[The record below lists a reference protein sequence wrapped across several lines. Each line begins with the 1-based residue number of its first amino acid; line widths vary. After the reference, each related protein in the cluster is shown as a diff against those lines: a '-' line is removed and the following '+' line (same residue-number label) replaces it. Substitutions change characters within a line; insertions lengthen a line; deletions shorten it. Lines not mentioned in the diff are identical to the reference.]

1 MNIFLSFDH
10 PLQKGVKK
18 KMPYITNVFARQVL
32 DSRGFPTIEV
42 EVYCESGAKGRA
54 IVPSGASTGIY
65 EAHELRDEVKDCY
78 LGKSVFKAVNHVND
92 CIQDELLGCDVTNQR
107 YIDDLL
113 IQLDGTKNK
122 SKLGAN
128 AILGVSLAV
137 AACGANYYDMSLY
150 QYIGGCNAHVLPIPM
165 MNIINGGAHADNPL
179 DFQEFMI
186 VPVGAHSMKQA
197 VEMGSTTFHHLKK
210 ILKQKGLNTSVGDEG
225 GFAPMLEDN
234 DTALQ
239 CILEAIQAAGYQP
252 HEDICIALDVAAS
265 EFYHDG
271 LYHMQNKEYTSQELI
286 TYYENLCDRYP
297 IISIEDGLDQDD
309 TDGWQALTKHLSHI
323 MLVGDDL
330 FVTNKDRLQMG
341 IDENIANAI
350 LIKVNQI
357 GTLTETLDA
366 IELAKRHQYK
376 IVVSHRSGETE
387 DTFIADLAVATNAG
401 YIKTGSLS
409 RSERIAKYNQLL
421 RIEEELIP
429 EQCYGIEKSKSTFHK

>member
-1 MNIFLSFDH
+1 
-10 PLQKGVKK
+10 
-18 KMPYITNVFARQVL
+18 MPYITNIFARQVL

-42 EVYCESGAKGRA
+42 EVHCESGAMGKA

-65 EAHELRDEVKDCY
+65 EAHELRDGNEECF

-92 CIQDELLGCDVTNQR
+92 TIQDRLLGFDVTKQR
-107 YIDDLL
+107 LIDQEL
-113 IQLDGTKNK
+113 IELDGTPNK
-122 SKLGAN
+122 SRLGAN
-128 AILGVSLAV
+128 AILGVSLACAV
-137 AACGANYYDMSLY
+137 CASEYYDIPLY
-150 QYIGGCNAHVLPIPM
+150 QYIGGCNAHILPIPM

-197 VEMGSTTFHHLKK
+197 LEMGATVFHHLKS
-210 ILKQKGLNTSVGDEG
+210 ILKKKGLNTSVGDEG

-239 CILEAIQAAGYQP
+239 AIIEAIEKAGYKP
-252 HEDICIALDVAAS
+252 KDDICIALDVAAS
-265 EFYHDG
+265 EFYKDG
-271 LYHMQNKEYTSQELI
+271 IYHMQGKDYTSSELI
-286 TYYENLCDRYP
+286 TYYQNLCHHYP

-309 TDGWQALTKHLSHI
+309 CDGWKVLTKDLSSI

-330 FVTNKDRLQMG
+330 FVTNKDRLKMG
-341 IDENIANAI
+341 IQENVANAI

-366 IELAKRHQYK
+366 IELAKRNQYK
-376 IVVSHRSGETE
+376 IIVSHRSGETE

-401 YIKTGSLS
+401 FIKTGSLS
-409 RSERIAKYNQLL
+409 RSERIAKYNQLI
-421 RIEEELIP
+421 RIEEEIIP
-429 EQCYGIEKSKSTFHK
+429 VQAYGND

>member
-1 MNIFLSFDH
+1 
-10 PLQKGVKK
+10 
-18 KMPYITNVFARQVL
+18 MPYITNMFARQVL

-42 EVYCESGAKGRA
+42 EVYTESGAKGKA

-65 EAHELRDEVKDCY
+65 EVHELRDEQKDCY

-92 CIQDELLGCDVTNQR
+92 LIQDHLLGYDVTNQR
-107 YIDDLL
+107 LIDEEL
-113 IQLDGTKNK
+113 IKLDGTQNK

-128 AILGVSLAV
+128 AILGVSLAC
-137 AACGANYYDMSLY
+137 ATCASNYYDMPLY

-186 VPVGAHSMKQA
+186 VPVGAHSIQQA
-197 VEMGSTTFHHLKK
+197 IEMGSTVFHHLKK
-210 ILKQKGLNTSVGDEG
+210 ILKNKGLNTSVGDEG

-234 DTALQ
+234 DEALKL
-239 CILEAIQAAGYQP
+239 IVEAIQNAGYKAKD
-252 HEDICIALDVAAS
+252 DICIALDVAAS

-271 LYHMQNKEYTSQELI
+271 FYHMQGKNYTSSELV
-286 TYYENLCDRYP
+286 TYYQNLCSHYP

-309 TDGWQALTKHLSHI
+309 QEGWMALTKHLSSI

-330 FVTNKDRLQMG
+330 FVTNKQRLQMG

-366 IELAKRHQYK
+366 IELAKQHQYK
-376 IVVSHRSGETE
+376 VIVSHRSGETE

-401 YIKTGSLS
+401 YIKTGSMS

-429 EQCYGIEKSKSTFHK
+429 TQCYGNQ

>member
-1 MNIFLSFDH
+1 
-10 PLQKGVKK
+10 
-18 KMPYITNVFARQVL
+18 MPYITNMFARQVL

-42 EVYCESGAKGRA
+42 EVYTESGAKGKA

-65 EAHELRDEVKDCY
+65 EAHELRDEQKDCY

-92 CIQDELLGCDVTNQR
+92 LIQDHLLGYDVTNQR
-107 YIDDLL
+107 LIDEEL
-113 IQLDGTKNK
+113 IKLDGTQNK

-128 AILGVSLAV
+128 AILGVSLAC
-137 AACGANYYDMSLY
+137 ATCASNYYDMPLY

-165 MNIINGGAHADNPL
+165 MNIINGGAHAVNPL

-186 VPVGAHSMKQA
+186 VPVGAHSIQQA
-197 VEMGSTTFHHLKK
+197 IEMGSTVFHHLKK
-210 ILKQKGLNTSVGDEG
+210 ILKNKGLNTSVGDEG

-234 DTALQ
+234 DEALKL
-239 CILEAIQAAGYQP
+239 IVEAIQNAGYKAKD
-252 HEDICIALDVAAS
+252 DICIALDVAAS

-271 LYHMQNKEYTSQELI
+271 FYHMQGKNYTSSELV
-286 TYYENLCDRYP
+286 TYYQNLCSHYP

-309 TDGWQALTKHLSHI
+309 QEGWMALTKHLSSI

-330 FVTNKDRLQMG
+330 FVTNKQRLQMG

-366 IELAKRHQYK
+366 IELAKQHQYK
-376 IVVSHRSGETE
+376 VIVSHRSGETE

-401 YIKTGSLS
+401 YIKTGSMS

-429 EQCYGIEKSKSTFHK
+429 TQCYGNQ

>member
-1 MNIFLSFDH
+1 
-10 PLQKGVKK
+10 
-18 KMPYITNVFARQVL
+18 MPYITNMFARQVL

-42 EVYCESGAKGRA
+42 EVYTESGAKGKA

-65 EAHELRDEVKDCY
+65 EAHELRDEQKDCY

-92 CIQDELLGCDVTNQR
+92 LIQDHLLGYDVTNQR
-107 YIDDLL
+107 LIDEEL
-113 IQLDGTKNK
+113 IKLDGTQNK

-128 AILGVSLAV
+128 AILGVSLAC
-137 AACGANYYDMSLY
+137 ATCASNYYDMPLY

-186 VPVGAHSMKQA
+186 VPVGAHSIQQA
-197 VEMGSTTFHHLKK
+197 IEMGSTVFHHLKK
-210 ILKQKGLNTSVGDEG
+210 ILKNKGLNTSVGDEG

-234 DTALQ
+234 DEALKL
-239 CILEAIQAAGYQP
+239 IVEAIQNAGYKAKD
-252 HEDICIALDVAAS
+252 DICIALDVAAS

-271 LYHMQNKEYTSQELI
+271 FYHMQGKNYTSSELV
-286 TYYENLCDRYP
+286 TYYQNLCSHYP

-309 TDGWQALTKHLSHI
+309 QEGWMALTKHLSSI

-330 FVTNKDRLQMG
+330 FVTNKQRLQMG

-366 IELAKRHQYK
+366 IELAKQHQYK
-376 IVVSHRSGETE
+376 VIVSHRSGETE

-401 YIKTGSLS
+401 YIKTGSIS

-429 EQCYGIEKSKSTFHK
+429 TQCYGNQ

>member
-1 MNIFLSFDH
+1 M
-10 PLQKGVKK
+10 
-18 KMPYITNVFARQVL
+18 FARQVL

-42 EVYCESGAKGRA
+42 EVYTESGAKGKA

-65 EAHELRDEVKDCY
+65 EAHELRDEQKDCY

-92 CIQDELLGCDVTNQR
+92 LIQDHLLGYDVTNQR
-107 YIDDLL
+107 LIDEEL
-113 IQLDGTKNK
+113 IKLDGTQNK

-128 AILGVSLAV
+128 AILGVSLAC
-137 AACGANYYDMSLY
+137 ATCASNYYDMPLY

-186 VPVGAHSMKQA
+186 VPVGAHSIQQA
-197 VEMGSTTFHHLKK
+197 IEMGSTVFHHLIK
-210 ILKQKGLNTSVGDEG
+210 ILKNKGLNTSVGDEG

-234 DTALQ
+234 DEALKL
-239 CILEAIQAAGYQP
+239 IVEAIQNAGYKAKD
-252 HEDICIALDVAAS
+252 DICIALDVAAS

-271 LYHMQNKEYTSQELI
+271 FYHMQGKNYTSSELV
-286 TYYENLCDRYP
+286 TYYQNLCSHYP

-309 TDGWQALTKHLSHI
+309 QEGWMALTKHLSSI

-330 FVTNKDRLQMG
+330 FVTNKQRLQMG

-366 IELAKRHQYK
+366 IELAKQHQYK
-376 IVVSHRSGETE
+376 VIVSHRSGETE

-401 YIKTGSLS
+401 YIKTGSMS

-429 EQCYGIEKSKSTFHK
+429 TQCYGNQ

>member
-1 MNIFLSFDH
+1 
-10 PLQKGVKK
+10 
-18 KMPYITNVFARQVL
+18 MPYITNMFARQVL

-42 EVYCESGAKGRA
+42 EVYTESGAKGKA

-65 EAHELRDEVKDCY
+65 EAHELRDEQKDCY

-92 CIQDELLGCDVTNQR
+92 LIQNHLLGYDVTNQR
-107 YIDDLL
+107 LIDEEL
-113 IQLDGTKNK
+113 IKLDGTQNK

-128 AILGVSLAV
+128 AILGVSLAC
-137 AACGANYYDMSLY
+137 ASCASDYYDMPLY

-186 VPVGAHSMKQA
+186 VPVGAHSIQQA
-197 VEMGSTTFHHLKK
+197 IEMGSTVFHHLKK
-210 ILKQKGLNTSVGDEG
+210 ILKNKGLNTSVGDEG

-234 DTALQ
+234 DEALKL
-239 CILEAIQAAGYQP
+239 IVEAIQNAGYKAKD
-252 HEDICIALDVAAS
+252 DICIALDVAAS

-271 LYHMQNKEYTSQELI
+271 LYHMQGKNYTSSELV
-286 TYYENLCDRYP
+286 TYYQNLCSHYP

-309 TDGWQALTKHLSHI
+309 QEGWMALTKHLSSI

-330 FVTNKDRLQMG
+330 FVTNKQRLQMG
-341 IDENIANAI
+341 IDKNIANAI

-366 IELAKRHQYK
+366 IELAKQHQYK
-376 IVVSHRSGETE
+376 VIVSHRSGETE

-401 YIKTGSLS
+401 YIKTGSMS

-429 EQCYGIEKSKSTFHK
+429 TQCYGNQ

>member
-1 MNIFLSFDH
+1 M
-10 PLQKGVKK
+10 
-18 KMPYITNVFARQVL
+18 FARQVL

-42 EVYCESGAKGRA
+42 EVYTESGAKGKA

-65 EAHELRDEVKDCY
+65 EAHELRDEQKDCY

-92 CIQDELLGCDVTNQR
+92 LIQDHLLGYDVTNQR
-107 YIDDLL
+107 LIDEEL
-113 IQLDGTKNK
+113 IKLDGTQNK

-128 AILGVSLAV
+128 AILGVSLAC
-137 AACGANYYDMSLY
+137 ATCASNYYDMPLY

-186 VPVGAHSMKQA
+186 VPVGAHSIQQA
-197 VEMGSTTFHHLKK
+197 IEMGSTVFHHLKK
-210 ILKQKGLNTSVGDEG
+210 ILKNKGLNTSVGDEG

-234 DTALQ
+234 DEALKL
-239 CILEAIQAAGYQP
+239 IVEAIQNAGYKAKD
-252 HEDICIALDVAAS
+252 DICIALDVAAS

-271 LYHMQNKEYTSQELI
+271 FYHMQGKNYTSSELV
-286 TYYENLCDRYP
+286 TYYQNLCSHYP

-309 TDGWQALTKHLSHI
+309 QEGWMALTKHLSSI

-330 FVTNKDRLQMG
+330 FVTNKQRLQMG

-366 IELAKRHQYK
+366 IELAKQHQYK
-376 IVVSHRSGETE
+376 VIVSHRSGETE

-401 YIKTGSLS
+401 YIKTGSMS

-429 EQCYGIEKSKSTFHK
+429 TQCYGNQ

>member
-1 MNIFLSFDH
+1 M
-10 PLQKGVKK
+10 
-18 KMPYITNVFARQVL
+18 FARQVL

-42 EVYCESGAKGRA
+42 EVYTESGAKGKA

-65 EAHELRDEVKDCY
+65 EAHELRDEQKDCY

-92 CIQDELLGCDVTNQR
+92 LIQDHLLGYDVTNQR
-107 YIDDLL
+107 LIDEEL
-113 IQLDGTKNK
+113 IKLDGTQNK

-128 AILGVSLAV
+128 AILGVSLAC
-137 AACGANYYDMSLY
+137 ATCASDYYDMPLY

-186 VPVGAHSMKQA
+186 VPVGAHSIQQA
-197 VEMGSTTFHHLKK
+197 IEMGSTVFHHLKK
-210 ILKQKGLNTSVGDEG
+210 ILKNKGLNTSVGDEG

-234 DTALQ
+234 DEALKL
-239 CILEAIQAAGYQP
+239 IVEAIQNAGYKAKD
-252 HEDICIALDVAAS
+252 DICIALDVAAS

-271 LYHMQNKEYTSQELI
+271 FYHMQGKNYTSSELV
-286 TYYENLCDRYP
+286 TYYQNLCSHYP

-309 TDGWQALTKHLSHI
+309 QEGWMALTKHLSSI

-330 FVTNKDRLQMG
+330 FVTNKQRLQMG

-366 IELAKRHQYK
+366 IELAKQHQYK
-376 IVVSHRSGETE
+376 VIVSHRSGETE

-401 YIKTGSLS
+401 YIKTGSMS

-429 EQCYGIEKSKSTFHK
+429 TQCYGNQ

>member
-1 MNIFLSFDH
+1 
-10 PLQKGVKK
+10 
-18 KMPYITNVFARQVL
+18 MPYISNIFARQVL

-42 EVYCESGAKGRA
+42 EVYSESGAKGKA

-65 EAHELRDEVKDCY
+65 EAHELRDDVKDCY
-78 LGKSVFKAVNHVND
+78 LGKSVFQAVNHVND
-92 CIQDELLGCDVTNQR
+92 LIQEALLGYDVTNQR
-107 YIDDLL
+107 LIDEEL
-113 IQLDGTKNK
+113 IKLDGTRNK

-128 AILGVSLAV
+128 AILGVSLAC
-137 AACGANYYDMSLY
+137 ASCASDYYDMSLY
-150 QYIGGCNAHVLPIPM
+150 QYIGGCNAHILPIPM

-197 VEMGSTTFHHLKK
+197 LEMGSTVFHHLKA
-210 ILKQKGLNTSVGDEG
+210 ILKEKGMNTSVGDEG
-225 GFAPMLEDN
+225 GFAPMLDDN

-239 CILEAIQAAGYQP
+239 LIVEAIKKAGYQP
-252 HEDICIALDVAAS
+252 KDDICIALDVAAS
-265 EFYHDG
+265 EFYHDS
-271 LYHMQNKEYTSQELI
+271 LYYMQGKDYSSSELI
-286 TYYENLCDRYP
+286 TYYQNLCQNYP

-309 TDGWQALTKHLSHI
+309 QEGWKLLTKELSHI

-330 FVTNKDRLQMG
+330 FVTNKERLRMG
-341 IDENIANAI
+341 IKENIANAI

-376 IVVSHRSGETE
+376 IIVSHRSGETE

-401 YIKTGSLS
+401 FIKTGSMS

-429 EQCYGIEKSKSTFHK
+429 HQQYGY

>member
-1 MNIFLSFDH
+1 
-10 PLQKGVKK
+10 
-18 KMPYITNVFARQVL
+18 MPYITNIFARQVL

-42 EVYCESGAKGRA
+42 EVHTESGAKGKA

-65 EAHELRDEVKDCY
+65 EAHELRDENKDCF

-92 CIQDELLGCDVTNQR
+92 TIQDYLLGYDVTNQR
-107 YIDDLL
+107 LIDKEL
-113 IQLDGTKNK
+113 IKLDGTKNK

-128 AILGVSLAV
+128 AILGVSLAC
-137 AACGANYYDMSLY
+137 ASCASDYYEIPLY

-186 VPVGAHSMKQA
+186 VPIGAKSMKQA
-197 VEMGSTTFHHLKK
+197 LEMGSTIFHQLKS
-210 ILKQKGLNTSVGDEG
+210 ILKGKGLNTSVGDEG

-234 DTALQ
+234 HDALDN
-239 CILEAIQAAGYQP
+239 IIEAIKKAGYEP
-252 HEDICIALDVAAS
+252 KEDVCIALDVAAS
-265 EFYHDG
+265 EFYKDG
-271 LYHMQNKEYTSQELI
+271 QYIMQGKNYTSTEMI
-286 TYYENLCDRYP
+286 TYYQELCQKYP

-309 TDGWQALTKHLSHI
+309 QEGWIALTKELSSI

-330 FVTNKDRLQMG
+330 FVTNKERLRNG
-341 IDENIANAI
+341 IENSVANAI

-366 IELAKRHQYK
+366 IELAKRHQYD
-376 IVVSHRSGETE
+376 IIVSHRSGETE
-387 DTFIADLAVATNAG
+387 DTFIADLSVATNAG

-429 EQCYGIEKSKSTFHK
+429 EQAYGCEKG

>member
-1 MNIFLSFDH
+1 
-10 PLQKGVKK
+10 
-18 KMPYITNVFARQVL
+18 MPYITNMFARQVL

-42 EVYCESGAKGRA
+42 EVYTESGAKGKA

-65 EAHELRDEVKDCY
+65 EAHELRDEQKDCY

-92 CIQDELLGCDVTNQR
+92 LIQDHLLGYDVTNQR
-107 YIDDLL
+107 LIDEEL
-113 IQLDGTKNK
+113 IKLDGTQNK

-128 AILGVSLAV
+128 AILGVSLAC
-137 AACGANYYDMSLY
+137 ATCASNYYDMPLY

-186 VPVGAHSMKQA
+186 VPVGAHSIQQA
-197 VEMGSTTFHHLKK
+197 IEMGSTVFHHLKK
-210 ILKQKGLNTSVGDEG
+210 ILKNKGLNTSVGDEG

-234 DTALQ
+234 DEALKL
-239 CILEAIQAAGYQP
+239 IVEAIQNAGYKAKD
-252 HEDICIALDVAAS
+252 DICIALDVAAS

-271 LYHMQNKEYTSQELI
+271 FYHMQGKNYTSSELV
-286 TYYENLCDRYP
+286 TYYQNLCSHYP

-309 TDGWQALTKHLSHI
+309 QEGWMALTKHLSSI

-330 FVTNKDRLQMG
+330 FVTNKQRLQMG

-366 IELAKRHQYK
+366 IELAKQHQYK
-376 IVVSHRSGETE
+376 VIVSHRSGETD

-401 YIKTGSLS
+401 YIKTGSMS

-429 EQCYGIEKSKSTFHK
+429 TQCYGNQ

>member
-1 MNIFLSFDH
+1 
-10 PLQKGVKK
+10 
-18 KMPYITNVFARQVL
+18 MPYITNIFARQVL

-42 EVYCESGAKGRA
+42 EVHCDSDVMGKA

-65 EAHELRDEVKDCY
+65 EAHELRDGNNECF

-92 CIQDELLGCDVTNQR
+92 IIQDHLLGYDVTKQR
-107 YIDDLL
+107 LIDQEL
-113 IQLDGTKNK
+113 IELDGTPNK
-122 SKLGAN
+122 SRLGAN
-128 AILGVSLAV
+128 AILGVSLACAV
-137 AACGANYYDMSLY
+137 CASQYYEIPLY

-165 MNIINGGAHADNPL
+165 MNILNGGAHADNPL

-197 VEMGSTTFHHLKK
+197 LEMGSTVFHHLKT
-210 ILKQKGLNTSVGDEG
+210 ILKKKGLNTSVGDEG

-239 CILEAIQAAGYQP
+239 AIIEAIKAAGYQP
-252 HEDICIALDVAAS
+252 KEDICIALDVASS
-265 EFYHDG
+265 EFYKDG
-271 LYHMQNKEYTSQELI
+271 LYHMQGKDYTSDELI
-286 TYYENLCDRYP
+286 TYYQNLCAHYP

-309 TDGWQALTKHLSHI
+309 SEGWKKLTKDLSSI

-330 FVTNKDRLQMG
+330 FVTNKERLQMG
-341 IDENIANAI
+341 IENEIANAI

-376 IVVSHRSGETE
+376 IIVSHRSGETE

-401 YIKTGSLS
+401 FIKTGSLS

-421 RIEEELIP
+421 RIEEEIIP
-429 EQCYGIEKSKSTFHK
+429 TQSYGK

>member
-1 MNIFLSFDH
+1 
-10 PLQKGVKK
+10 
-18 KMPYITNVFARQVL
+18 MPYITNMFARQVL

-42 EVYCESGAKGRA
+42 EVYTESGAKGKA

-65 EAHELRDEVKDCY
+65 EAHELRDEQKDCY

-92 CIQDELLGCDVTNQR
+92 LIQDHLLGYDVTNQR
-107 YIDDLL
+107 LIDEEL
-113 IQLDGTKNK
+113 IKLDGTQNK

-128 AILGVSLAV
+128 AILGVSLAC
-137 AACGANYYDMSLY
+137 ATCASNYYDMPLY

-186 VPVGAHSMKQA
+186 VPVGAHSIQQA
-197 VEMGSTTFHHLKK
+197 IEMGSTVFHHLKK
-210 ILKQKGLNTSVGDEG
+210 ILKNKGLNTSVGDEG

-234 DTALQ
+234 DEALKL
-239 CILEAIQAAGYQP
+239 IVEAIQNAGYKAKD
-252 HEDICIALDVAAS
+252 DICIALDVAAS

-271 LYHMQNKEYTSQELI
+271 FYHMQGKNYTSSELV
-286 TYYENLCDRYP
+286 TYYQNLCSHYP

-309 TDGWQALTKHLSHI
+309 QEGWMALTKHLSSI
-323 MLVGDDL
+323 MVVGDDL
-330 FVTNKDRLQMG
+330 FVTNKQRLQMG
-341 IDENIANAI
+341 FDENIV
-350 LIKVNQI
+350 IKVNQI

-366 IELAKRHQYK
+366 IELAKQHQYK
-376 IVVSHRSGETE
+376 VIVSHRSGETE

-401 YIKTGSLS
+401 YIKTGSMS

-429 EQCYGIEKSKSTFHK
+429 TQCYGNQ

>member
-1 MNIFLSFDH
+1 
-10 PLQKGVKK
+10 
-18 KMPYITNVFARQVL
+18 MPYITNMFARQVL

-42 EVYCESGAKGRA
+42 EVYTESGAKGKA

-65 EAHELRDEVKDCY
+65 EAHELRDEQKDCY

-92 CIQDELLGCDVTNQR
+92 LIQDHLLGYDVTNQR
-107 YIDDLL
+107 LIDEEL
-113 IQLDGTKNK
+113 IKLDGTQNK

-128 AILGVSLAV
+128 AILGVSLAC
-137 AACGANYYDMSLY
+137 ATCASNYYDMPLY

-186 VPVGAHSMKQA
+186 VPVGAHSIQQA
-197 VEMGSTTFHHLKK
+197 IEMGSTVFHHLKK
-210 ILKQKGLNTSVGDEG
+210 ILKNKGLNTSVGDEG

-234 DTALQ
+234 DEALKL
-239 CILEAIQAAGYQP
+239 IVEAIQNAGYKAKD
-252 HEDICIALDVAAS
+252 DICIALDVAAS

-271 LYHMQNKEYTSQELI
+271 FYHMQGKNYTSSELV
-286 TYYENLCDRYP
+286 TYYQNLCSHYP

-309 TDGWQALTKHLSHI
+309 QEGWMALTKHLSSI

-330 FVTNKDRLQMG
+330 FVTNKQRLQMG

-366 IELAKRHQYK
+366 IELAKQHQYK
-376 IVVSHRSGETE
+376 VIVSHRSGETE

-401 YIKTGSLS
+401 YIKTGSMS

-429 EQCYGIEKSKSTFHK
+429 TQCYVNQ

>member
-1 MNIFLSFDH
+1 
-10 PLQKGVKK
+10 
-18 KMPYITNVFARQVL
+18 MPYITNMFARQVL

-42 EVYCESGAKGRA
+42 EVYTESGAKGKA

-65 EAHELRDEVKDCY
+65 EAHELRDEQKDCY

-92 CIQDELLGCDVTNQR
+92 LIQDHLLGYDVTNQR
-107 YIDDLL
+107 LIDEEL
-113 IQLDGTKNK
+113 IKLDGTQNK

-128 AILGVSLAV
+128 AILGVSLAC
-137 AACGANYYDMSLY
+137 ATCASNYYDMPLY

-186 VPVGAHSMKQA
+186 VPVGAHSIQQA
-197 VEMGSTTFHHLKK
+197 IEMGSTVFHHLKK
-210 ILKQKGLNTSVGDEG
+210 ILKNKGLNTSVGDEG

-234 DTALQ
+234 DEALKL
-239 CILEAIQAAGYQP
+239 IVEAIQNAGYKAKD
-252 HEDICIALDVAAS
+252 DICIALDVAAS
-265 EFYHDG
+265 EFHHDG
-271 LYHMQNKEYTSQELI
+271 FYHMQGKNYTSSELV
-286 TYYENLCDRYP
+286 TYYQNLCSHYP

-309 TDGWQALTKHLSHI
+309 QEGWMALTKHLSSI

-330 FVTNKDRLQMG
+330 FVTNKQRLQMG

-366 IELAKRHQYK
+366 IELAKQHQYK
-376 IVVSHRSGETE
+376 VIVSHRSGETE

-401 YIKTGSLS
+401 YIKTGSMS

-429 EQCYGIEKSKSTFHK
+429 TQCYGNQ

>member
-1 MNIFLSFDH
+1 
-10 PLQKGVKK
+10 
-18 KMPYITNVFARQVL
+18 MPYITNMFARQVL

-42 EVYCESGAKGRA
+42 EVYTESGAKGKA

-65 EAHELRDEVKDCY
+65 EAHELRDEQKDCY

-92 CIQDELLGCDVTNQR
+92 LIQDHLLGYDVTNQR
-107 YIDDLL
+107 LIDEEL
-113 IQLDGTKNK
+113 IKLDGTQNK

-128 AILGVSLAV
+128 AILGVSLAC
-137 AACGANYYDMSLY
+137 ATCASNYYDMPLY

-186 VPVGAHSMKQA
+186 VPVGAHSIQQA
-197 VEMGSTTFHHLKK
+197 IEMGSTVFHHLKK
-210 ILKQKGLNTSVGDEG
+210 ILKNKGLNTSVGDEG

-234 DTALQ
+234 DEALKL
-239 CILEAIQAAGYQP
+239 IVEAIQNAGYKAKD
-252 HEDICIALDVAAS
+252 DICIALDVAAS

-271 LYHMQNKEYTSQELI
+271 FYHMQGKNYTSSELV
-286 TYYENLCDRYP
+286 TYYQNLCSHYP

-309 TDGWQALTKHLSHI
+309 QEGWMALTKHLSSI

-330 FVTNKDRLQMG
+330 FVTNKQRLQMG

-366 IELAKRHQYK
+366 IELAKQHQYK
-376 IVVSHRSGETE
+376 VIVSHRSGETE

-401 YIKTGSLS
+401 YIKTGSMS

-429 EQCYGIEKSKSTFHK
+429 TQCYGNQ

>member
-1 MNIFLSFDH
+1 M
-10 PLQKGVKK
+10 
-18 KMPYITNVFARQVL
+18 FARQVL

-42 EVYCESGAKGRA
+42 EVYTESGAKGKA

-65 EAHELRDEVKDCY
+65 EAHELRDEQKDCY

-92 CIQDELLGCDVTNQR
+92 LIQDHLLGYDVTNQR
-107 YIDDLL
+107 LIDEEL
-113 IQLDGTKNK
+113 IKLDGTQNK

-128 AILGVSLAV
+128 AILGVSLAC
-137 AACGANYYDMSLY
+137 ATCASNYYDMPLY

-186 VPVGAHSMKQA
+186 VPVGAHSIQQA
-197 VEMGSTTFHHLKK
+197 IEMGSTVFHHLKK
-210 ILKQKGLNTSVGDEG
+210 ILKNKGLNTSVGDEG

-234 DTALQ
+234 DEALKL
-239 CILEAIQAAGYQP
+239 IVEAIQNAGYKAKD
-252 HEDICIALDVAAS
+252 DICIALDVAAS
-265 EFYHDG
+265 EFYHVG
-271 LYHMQNKEYTSQELI
+271 FYHMQGKNYTSSELV
-286 TYYENLCDRYP
+286 TYYQNLCSHYP

-309 TDGWQALTKHLSHI
+309 QEGWMALTKHLSSI

-330 FVTNKDRLQMG
+330 FVTNKQRLQMG

-366 IELAKRHQYK
+366 IELAKQHQYK
-376 IVVSHRSGETE
+376 VIVSHRSGETE

-401 YIKTGSLS
+401 YIKTGSMS

-429 EQCYGIEKSKSTFHK
+429 TQCYGNQ